1 VEVEDVGRGGD
12 VLLVQQR
19 CSDDEWGRQTKQVQ
33 QDPTNFPAM
42 YNPDYCINWD
52 SYCDRLISPRLL
64 VLSLNQSPCR
74 RNDCMGSHLSMRAD
88 PVHCGYN
95 GDTMIHL

>member
-19 CSDDEWGRQTKQVQ
+19 SSDDEWGRQTR
-33 QDPTNFPAM
+33 QDPINFPAM

-52 SYCDRLISPRLL
+52 FY
-64 VLSLNQSPCR
+64 
-74 RNDCMGSHLSMRAD
+74 
-88 PVHCGYN
+88 
-95 GDTMIHL
+95 